1 MLAWEAGNILV
12 IGHDERGF
20 HLRCGR
26 ACRNQER
33 AQKGRQVEIRAS
45 GFGVKEWVDGV
56 DYDNP
61 SCCRL
66 ATYARACRLDYRV
79 NLRRGMLPDVDT

>member
-1 MLAWEAGNILV
+1 MKIWAG
-12 IGHDERGF
+12 
-20 HLRCGR
+20 
-26 ACRNQER
+26 
-33 AQKGRQVEIRAS
+33 